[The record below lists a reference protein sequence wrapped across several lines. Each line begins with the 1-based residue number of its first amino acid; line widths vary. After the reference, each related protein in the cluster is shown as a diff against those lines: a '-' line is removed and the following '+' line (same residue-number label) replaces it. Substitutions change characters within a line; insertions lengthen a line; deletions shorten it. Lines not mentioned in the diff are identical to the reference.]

1 MNIYKRL
8 RDFVLLLLSNRSARL
23 DLSLLLGTLL
33 NLAYISGNAA
43 SALIYRSVW
52 SATVT
57 AYHLMLIII
66 RVYILSSGK
75 ASRDGEGGKRAL
87 LRVGVL
93 LFFLDLASG
102 FMMVYTIRRESF
114 IRYSGIILLGFLI
127 YTLYSVISSTFAM
140 KKHSDDNRDLHFAAK
155 CITLSTSLMSVFNL
169 QYSVFSFLGTN
180 LRLTGR
186 IILLGG
192 IIVFS
197 IILSLSV
204 RLIKRSREQD
214 SQ

>member
-75 ASRDGEGGKRAL
+75 ASRDGGGGKRAL